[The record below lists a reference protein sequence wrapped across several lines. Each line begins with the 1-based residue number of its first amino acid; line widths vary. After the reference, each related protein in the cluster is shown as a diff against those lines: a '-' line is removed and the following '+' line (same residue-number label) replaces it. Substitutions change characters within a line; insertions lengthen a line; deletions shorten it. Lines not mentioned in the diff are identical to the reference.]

1 MRCSKESTRE
11 RSRSCGDLAGIGAI
25 LATAATG
32 RAAAAAPQPLINYF
46 QPIPIVGKLST
57 TGWAAPA
64 GPWDPSNGIEDPGN
78 WFFWDGKVLKAAYG
92 KYHLF
97 CSRWPA
103 SVGFGGWFNST
114 PMHATSS
121 SLIGPYTFQNEM
133 YPNYMGDKGHNTSA
147 VALPDGSYAV
157 VASEIVPGWIFA
169 SSSLDGP
176 WTFKQ
181 GISWNDPN
189 GFCNSSTFECQETSN
204 LTSNVGPDNRFWATS
219 RHGQIMD
226 SDSIT
231 GPYKLETSSIYP
243 TTKNNQTSPSE
254 ATPNLPGMT
263 WEDAED
269 PVIWFS
275 GGYFH
280 VIVDFWNAPNPSNAG
295 ALSGEFPPGSSA
307 PRGYHLMSAD
317 GIHDWKNM
325 GVAYDPSTD
334 FIRYT
339 DGTVSRWHNMERTGV
354 YLENGHVAA
363 FTFAVTATDKN
374 ANPAPNVSKIIV
386 VPFDGVAFDADNA
399 GGNGGVGGA
408 GGGGAKGSGGIAGG
422 AGRGGAGGAAGFGGN
437 DGRGG
442 TGGAGATTGTGGAS
456 GRGGSSGVAGASGAG
471 ASGAGTAGAT
481 SAAGA
486 GGAAGRLGRGGASST
501 GGSSPS
507 GGSIGSLAGGGGG
520 GNAPAEAA
528 PSGCGCTAAGERP
541 AGLGIGGIFAFLA
554 VAARRRWRQ
563 RGGR

>member
-1 MRCSKESTRE
+1 MRCSKESTRA
-11 RSRSCGDLAGIGAI
+11 RSSSCGNLAGFGAI
-25 LATAATG
+25 LATAAVC

-78 WFFWDGKVLKAAYG
+78 WFFWDGKVLKAADG

-121 SLIGPYTFQNEM
+121 SLVGPYTFQNEV

-169 SSSLDGP
+169 ASSLDGP

-189 GFCNSSTFECQETSN
+189 GLCNSSTFECQETSN
-204 LTSNVGPDNRFWATS
+204 LTINVGPDNRFWATS

-263 WEDAED
+263 WEHAED

-280 VIVDFWNAPNPSNAG
+280 VIVDFWDAPNPSNAG
-295 ALSGEFPPGSSA
+295 ALSGEFPPGGSA
-307 PRGYHLMSAD
+307 PRGYHLMSVD

-334 FIRYT
+334 FTRYT
-339 DGTVSRWHNMERTGV
+339 DGTVNHWHNMERTGV

-374 ANPAPNVSKIIV
+374 ASPAPNVSKIIV

-399 GGNGGVGGA
+399 GGVGGVGGA
-408 GGGGAKGSGGIAGG
+408 GAQGSGGITGG
-422 AGRGGAGGAAGFGGN
+422 AGRGGAGGASGFGGN
-437 DGRGG
+437 GGRGG
-442 TGGAGATTGTGGAS
+442 TGGAGASTGSGGQS
-456 GRGGSSGVAGASGAG
+456 GRGGTSGVGGASGAG
-471 ASGAGTAGAT
+471 ASSGGGTAGAT
-481 SAAGA
+481 SAAGSS
-486 GGAAGRLGRGGASST
+486 GAAGGVGGGGSLAT
-501 GGSSPS
+501 GGSSRS
-507 GGSIGSLAGGGGG
+507 GGSIGSLGGGGGG
-520 GNAPAEAA
+520 GNLPAEAA
-528 PSGCGCTAAGERP
+528 PSGCGCAAGGDRP
-541 AGLGIGGIFAFLA
+541 VGIGVGGIFAFLA
-554 VAARRRWRQ
+554 VAAHRRRRP